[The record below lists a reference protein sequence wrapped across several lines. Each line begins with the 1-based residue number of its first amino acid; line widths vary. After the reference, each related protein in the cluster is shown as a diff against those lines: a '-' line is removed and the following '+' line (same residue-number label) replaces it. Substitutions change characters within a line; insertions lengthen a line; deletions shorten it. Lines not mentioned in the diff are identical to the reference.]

1 MSVVIKSYIF
11 IETVKRSFARNH
23 CHCRFLFCK
32 FPKMMYLPVL
42 KRGNF
47 ENRCSADHSELMRS
61 VLWPRKV
68 KLAYRELKALF
79 NRRRRKDLGNCE
91 KE

>member
-1 MSVVIKSYIF
+1 MSFVIKSYIF
-11 IETVKRSFARNH
+11 IETVKSSFAKNN
-23 CHCRFLFCK
+23 CRFLFYK

-47 ENRCSADHSELMRS
+47 ENRCSADHSELMS
-61 VLWPRKV
+61 SLQWPRKV